1 MIEILAVS
9 VKQENLAN
17 LSEVLS
23 SGLEPEN
30 YMKEVTLLG
39 YNLW

>member
-9 VKQENLAN
+9 VKENLAN